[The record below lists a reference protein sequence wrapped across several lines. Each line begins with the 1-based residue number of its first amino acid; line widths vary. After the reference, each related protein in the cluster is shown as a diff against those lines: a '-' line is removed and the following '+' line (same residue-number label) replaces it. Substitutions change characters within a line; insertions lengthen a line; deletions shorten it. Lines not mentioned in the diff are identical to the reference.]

1 MSLLDRYIVGRF
13 LSNFAILFALL
24 FVFAVAIDLLLQ
36 LDRFV
41 DVVQARTPEAG
52 PLWRTV
58 VLAAVVLDFH
68 GPRIFQF
75 YAYMLGLLSI
85 GAMGFTLAQMH
96 RHRELVALLAAGVP
110 LHRIAAPLICA
121 VFGLNLLQLL
131 NQELVLPQLAPRLIR
146 KHGDIGQASVGA
158 FEVLLTADGDGNL
171 LQAPTFDPQTN
182 TLSQPT
188 ILVRDE
194 TGRTAQRITADA
206 ATWDEPAGGWR
217 LTEGVVM
224 TPRPNE
230 RPELSPRLVRQSIE
244 LFETDLS
251 PDVLNM
257 RQYRQFAAM
266 LSTKQIKKLLKSGQP
281 EDRDMLVRFRYSR
294 FTTVL
299 INMLVL
305 VITLPFFLLRE
316 PANLLRQSLLC
327 AGTAIPAMLG
337 ALIGLTMDLPGI
349 ASIVEVFL
357 PGLVLIPIAM
367 FQVTLIRT

>member
-41 DVVQARTPEAG
+41 DVVQARTPDAG
-52 PLWRTV
+52 PLRRTV

-96 RHRELVALLAAGVP
+96 RHRELVAVLASGVR
-110 LHRIAAPLICA
+110 LHRVAAPLICA

-131 NQELVLPQLAPRLIR
+131 NQESVLPHFAPLLIR
-146 KHGDIGQASVGA
+146 KHGDIGQARVGA
-158 FEVLLTADGDGNL
+158 FEILLTADGDGNL
-171 LQAPTFDPQTN
+171 LQAPTFDPETEI
-182 TLSQPT
+182 LSQPT
-188 ILVRDE
+188 SLVRDE
-194 TGRTAQRITADA
+194 TGRTARRITADA
-206 ATWDEPAGGWR
+206 ATWDELSGGWR
-217 LTEGVVM
+217 LTQGVVM
-224 TPRPNE
+224 TPRPSARSE
-230 RPELSPRLVRQSIE
+230 PSARFVRQSIE

-257 RQYRQFAAM
+257 RQSRQFAAM
-266 LSTKQIKKLLKSGQP
+266 LSVKQIKKLLKSGQP
-281 EDRDMLVRFRYSR
+281 EDRDVLVRFRYSR

-349 ASIVEVFL
+349 TSIVEVFL
-357 PGLVLIPIAM
+357 PALVLIPIAM

>member
-52 PLWRTV
+52 PLWRAV
-58 VLAAVVLDFH
+58 VLAGVVLDFH

-96 RHRELVALLAAGVP
+96 RHRELVAVLASGVR
-110 LHRIAAPLICA
+110 LHRVAAPLVCA

-131 NQELVLPQLAPRLIR
+131 NQEFVLPKLAPLLIR

-194 TGRTAQRITADA
+194 TGRTARRITADA
-206 ATWDEPAGGWR
+206 ATWDEPASGWR
-217 LTEGVVM
+217 LTQGFVM
-224 TPRPNE
+224 TPRPNAL
-230 RPELSPRLVRQSIE
+230 PEPSAQFVRQPIE

-266 LSTKQIKKLLKSGQP
+266 LSTKQIKKLLNSGQP
-281 EDRDMLVRFRYSR
+281 EDRDVLVRFRYSR

-299 INMLVL
+299 INMLLL

-327 AGTAIPAMLG
+327 AGIAIPAMLG

>member
-1 MSLLDRYIVGRF
+1 MSRLDRYIVGRF

-41 DVVQARTPEAG
+41 EVVQARTPEAG
-52 PLWRTV
+52 PLWRAV
-58 VLAAVVLDFH
+58 VLAGVVLDFH

-96 RHRELVALLAAGVP
+96 RHRELVAVLASGVR
-110 LHRIAAPLICA
+110 LHRVAAPLVCA

-131 NQELVLPQLAPRLIR
+131 NQELVLPTLAPLLIR
-146 KHGDIGQASVGA
+146 EHGDIGQASVGA

-194 TGRTAQRITADA
+194 SGRTARRITAVEA
-206 ATWDEPAGGWR
+206 IWDESAGGWR
-217 LTEGVVM
+217 LTQGQVM
-224 TPRPNE
+224 TPRPSE
-230 RPELSPRLVRQSIE
+230 PLEPSARLVRQPIE

-251 PDVLNM
+251 PDALNM

-266 LSTKQIKKLLKSGQP
+266 LSIRQIKKLLKSGQP
-281 EDRDMLVRFRYSR
+281 EDRDVLVRFRYSR

-299 INMLVL
+299 INMLLL

-327 AGTAIPAMLG
+327 AGIAIPAMLG

-349 ASIVEVFL
+349 TSIVEVFL

>member
-13 LSNFAILFALL
+13 LSNFVILFALL

-41 DVVQARTPEAG
+41 EVVQARTPEAG
-52 PLWRTV
+52 PLWRAI
-58 VLAAVVLDFH
+58 VLAGVVLDFH

-96 RHRELVALLAAGVP
+96 RHRELVAVLASGVR
-110 LHRIAAPLICA
+110 LHRVAAPLICA

-131 NQELVLPQLAPRLIR
+131 NQEFVLPKLAPQLIR
-146 KHGDIGQASVGA
+146 KHGDIGQASVSA

-171 LQAPTFDPQTN
+171 LQAPTFDPETN

-206 ATWDEPAGGWR
+206 ATWDDDAGGWR

-224 TPRPNE
+224 TPRPNK
-230 RPELSPRLVRQSIE
+230 RPEPSARLVRQPIE

-251 PDVLNM
+251 PDVLKM

-266 LSTKQIKKLLKSGQP
+266 LSIKQIKKLLKSGQP
-281 EDRDMLVRFRYSR
+281 EDRDVLVRFRYSR

-299 INMLVL
+299 INMLLL

-327 AGTAIPAMLG
+327 AGVAIPAMLG